1 MPAPL
6 MNNNN
11 RSGVGGFVPGQS
23 GNPNGRPRSA
33 STAQLYMLRY
43 FREAADLLVELM
55 RTGTRE
61 DAVRLAAI
69 REVLDRGVGK
79 AVQSVSMDL
88 NIDKPLQ
95 SMSVQ
100 ELQEFR
106 TKYAAIVTASP
117 ALIDQVIESEERAE
131 PELPLGDS
139 GDAGG
144 GDAGGADVGADAGN
158 SGNGSA
164 GNDVN
169 DYGPL
174 RPGMRFR
181 FNAAGKLE
189 EDSDA

>member
-1 MPAPL
+1 LTAA
-6 MNNNN
+6 
-11 RSGVGGFVPGQS
+11 
-23 GNPNGRPRSA
+23 SA
-33 STAQLYMLRY
+33 SRTLSLTKSIETMTAQELR
-43 FREAADLLVELM
+43 
-55 RTGTRE
+55 
-61 DAVRLAAI
+61 
-69 REVLDRGVGK
+69 
-79 AVQSVSMDL
+79 
-88 NIDKPLQ
+88 
-95 SMSVQ
+95 
-100 ELQEFR
+100 EFR

-169 DYGPL
+169 DCGPL

-189 EDSDA
+189 EDGNA